1 MVPAQ
6 LMQPSRAWKVLTV
19 VVIQVV
25 RAVESVALTW
35 VKSSSTVGETAV
47 SCVLAASKRV
57 AFMSEM
63 ERARAP
69 RRVSSRAVASPIPEP
84 APVRA

>member
-1 MVPAQ
+1 M
-6 LMQPSRAWKVLTV
+6 
-19 VVIQVV
+19 
-25 RAVESVALTW
+25 
-35 VKSSSTVGETAV
+35 AV
-47 SCVLAASKRV
+47 SCVLAESKRV